1 MKTIPPCT
9 TFFLDFLQPL
19 FNRRCILFSDKVHVL
34 MQPAALEITDQ
45 FLHLKMEG
53 TEISAKRGHEQAI

>member
-1 MKTIPPCT
+1 
-9 TFFLDFLQPL
+9 
-19 FNRRCILFSDKVHVL
+19 

-53 TEISAKRGHEQAI
+53 TEISAKWGHEQAI

>member
-1 MKTIPPCT
+1 
-9 TFFLDFLQPL
+9 
-19 FNRRCILFSDKVHVL
+19 